1 MTGRE
6 RRLANAS
13 LTAQE
18 HQPTAAVHRLAE
30 QTPQR
35 RQEIPAFDQH
45 INHSTAAPPQDRK
58 GIDLAQVASAPRCIA
73 PSVKTTSAFR
83 SDRPARSGR

>member
-45 INHSTAAPPQDRK
+45 INHSTAAPPAGQERH
-58 GIDLAQVASAPRCIA
+58 
-73 PSVKTTSAFR
+73 
-83 SDRPARSGR
+83 RPGSSRQRAAVYRA